1 MPIGTHAA
9 GGLGKI
15 SKKLSIIFAASI
27 VASCGSPAGGSPVD
41 GITTG
46 EHRVFVTSQ
55 QKNGDLGGLAG
66 ADSLCQS
73 SATAAGLSRTYKAI
87 MSDATTNA
95 KDRLSLLGAVYIFDS
110 ATSRQK
116 VVDLGVDLWDSTLL
130 RPIDRDENFNNYS
143 GQVWSGTQSEGTVGI
158 ATNCNSWTSNS
169 SGVSGTVG
177 DSAFSDDRYI
187 ELGMDQT
194 CDSVR
199 PIYCISQ

>member
-1 MPIGTHAA
+1 M
-9 GGLGKI
+9 
-15 SKKLSIIFAASI
+15 
-27 VASCGSPAGGSPVD
+27 ASCGSPAGGSPVD
-41 GITTG
+41 GVSTG

-55 QKNGDLGGLAG
+55 QKNGNLGGLAG

-73 SATAAGLSRTYKAI
+73 SAIAAGLSRTYKAI

-95 KDRLSLLGAVYIFDS
+95 KDRLSLLGAVYIFES

-130 RPIDRDENFNNYS
+130 RPIDRDESFNNYS
-143 GQVWSGTQSEGTVGI
+143 GQAWSGTQSEGTVGI
-158 ATNCNSWTSNS
+158 ATNCNSWASNS

-187 ELGMDQT
+187 ELGVDQT

>member
-1 MPIGTHAA
+1 MPTGTHAA

-15 SKKLSIIFAASI
+15 SKKLSIIFAASRM
-27 VASCGSPAGGSPVD
+27 ASCGSPAGGSPVD
-41 GITTG
+41 GVSTG

-55 QKNGDLGGLAG
+55 QKNGNLGGLAG

-73 SATAAGLSRTYKAI
+73 SAIAAGLSRTYKAI

-95 KDRLSLLGAVYIFDS
+95 KDRLSLLGAVYIFES

-130 RPIDRDENFNNYS
+130 RPIDRDESFNNYS

-158 ATNCNSWTSNS
+158 ATNCNSWASNS

-187 ELGMDQT
+187 ELGVDQT